1 MHCLILAGGT
11 VGPEDPL
18 YPYTQG
24 RPKALL
30 DMGGRTMLER
40 VVAALH
46 ASLFVEDILLVGI
59 PAETLAAAGLAFARP
74 VNALP
79 DAGGMVANMLAGAAW
94 FREHR
99 PGAEVVLGCSADIP
113 TLTSQVVDEFIEACR
128 PWDKAV
134 YYNFVTREKLERRFP
149 GSRRTYSKLG
159 GLEVAGGDM
168 VIARIDVAERNRD
181 LLEVL
186 TGARKQPW
194 RIASVVGL
202 RMLIKFLFHRVTI
215 ADIEATAG
223 RILGAPVK
231 IILDGPPEL
240 AMDADKPFQ
249 VDLLR
254 AEFAHNS

>member
-40 VVAALH
+40 VVAALQ
-46 ASLFVEDILLVGI
+46 ASSFVEDILLVGI
-59 PAETLAAAGLAFARP
+59 PAETLAAAGLTFERP
-74 VNALP
+74 INALP
-79 DAGGMVANMLAGAAW
+79 DTGGMVTNMLAGAAW
-94 FREHR
+94 FRENR
-99 PGAEVVLGCSADIP
+99 PEAEAILGCSADIP
-113 TLTSQVVDEFIEACR
+113 TLTPQVVDEFIEACR
-128 PWDKAV
+128 PWEKAV
-134 YYNFVTREKLERRFP
+134 CYNFVTREKLERRFP
-149 GSRRTYSKLG
+149 NSRRTYSKLNN
-159 GLEVAGGDM
+159 LEVAGGDM
-168 VIARIDVAERNRD
+168 VIARIDVAEKNRA
-181 LLEVL
+181 LIESL

-194 RIASVVGL
+194 RVAGVVGP
-202 RMLIKFLFHRVTI
+202 RMLIKFLFRRVTF

-223 RILGAPVK
+223 RILGAPIK

-254 AEFAHNS
+254 AEFAGKP